1 MHDRTGAQT
10 PPEQTLILC
19 FDCEFA
25 RLHAQLCDI
34 VREVSIEDFYHDSES
49 SGGAPG
55 QSLMRS
61 AAIVEQTFGG
71 ITANLWDDPFEW
83 TLPETLTTSAHI
95 LEYLADVEAT
105 RKRAF
110 ARFAQDSDLLKEI
123 AVPAGTT
130 RLLVDLLLETLVRAS
145 HYHGRSV
152 AALQLR

>member
-1 MHDRTGAQT
+1 MDDRPGAQT
-10 PPEQTLILC
+10 RPEQTLIHC

-25 RLHAQLCDI
+25 RLHAELCNI

-49 SGGAPG
+49 AAGAPS
-55 QSLMRS
+55 QSLIRS

-83 TLPETLTTSAHI
+83 TLPETLTTSTQI
-95 LEYLADVEAT
+95 LEYLAEVEAT

-123 AVPAGTT
+123 AVPSGNT
-130 RLLVDLLLETLVRAS
+130 RPLVELLLETLVHAT
-145 HYHGRSV
+145 HYHGRCI